1 MTRVSDYSPS
11 RSASIEVDGHTF
23 ITVINSAMSFGQFQ
37 FCNHMFA
44 SMQIPEEWLR
54 PSIVLLDVGMVTHLR
69 RHEQQLL
76 TELFRAFSGLDGA
89 GMARAALA
97 FSADHQTCPDP
108 EARLL
113 PDLFH
118 LARLLGLPDV
128 THHTSYDEEMR
139 RGPKYVRR

>member
-1 MTRVSDYSPS
+1 
-11 RSASIEVDGHTF
+11 
-23 ITVINSAMSFGQFQ
+23 
-37 FCNHMFA
+37 
-44 SMQIPEEWLR
+44 MQIPEEWLR

-108 EARLL
+108 EARFLICWGPCSL
-113 PDLFH
+113 K
-118 LARLLGLPDV
+118 AIRL
-128 THHTSYDEEMR
+128 S
-139 RGPKYVRR
+139 